1 MIGIL
6 VDTLMEYWIGLGMH
20 ASPPPPTPPLVFC
33 RYSFTNLALPSQT
46 VLPITIDLPF
56 TFVQYQ
62 ECKQDSK
69 GRYMVHYTAT
79 VRITHVASGS
89 YREDV
94 GANDSIDKSLGS
106 AVANA
111 MKGAVTDAMKRAA
124 RHFGEKLGNCT
135 SSRFRS
141 VDRGG
146 IDIYILLLFC

>member
-1 MIGIL
+1 MFINPHI
-6 VDTLMEYWIGLGMH
+6 I
-20 ASPPPPTPPLVFC
+20 PPPPNANPVFK
-33 RYSFTNLALPSQT
+33 Y
-46 VLPITIDLPF
+46 ITKNKPNIQDC
-56 TFVQYQ
+56 Q
-62 ECKQDSK
+62 KDSK
-69 GRYMVHYTAT
+69 GRYNVHYTAT

-135 SSRFRS
+135 FYTLYRY
-141 VDRGG
+141 
-146 IDIYILLLFC
+146 IHIYWLLYCIELYCEIVG